1 MLYVKTVVL
10 GIAATAIT
18 MAAASAAPSEESAP
32 NLCLRLVEKSRQLPS
47 AAWSEGIEALKPSLQ
62 LKQDADEVTPL
73 EKKIV
78 ALPAIAELLGN
89 EGGGYRVF
97 IERFPKTNIYLA
109 YNVQGTADCQYF
121 AFVAAAEGQPPQ
133 LIASP
138 VHSDEGD
145 FCWTS
150 AGSAGTVFGQPAF
163 VETDGF
169 DVAQPAVDTVKIWPW
184 SDSGWG
190 LGCQLR
196 LSYQTVERLTER
208 FCGDVAACRRV
219 APLAV
224 AIAEAHRR
232 SRKIGEPF
240 HFGVAAPAVATGAVA
255 HIAAALPQSTTTEFP
270 TFGTTAKTRFTDFS
284 YEDFDL
290 FPLTVD
296 GVTYAAAIGYG
307 GVGWRRIG
315 DALLAVYEIR
325 GDQLYPVASFVI
337 ARSIVG
343 LQTASVETKT
353 H

>member
-1 MLYVKTVVL
+1 MSQLKIVVL
-10 GIAATAIT
+10 AIAAAAIT
-18 MAAASAAPSEESAP
+18 TATASAAPSEQLAP
-32 NLCLRLVEKSRQLPS
+32 NLCLRLAEKSRQLPS
-47 AAWSEGIEALKPSLQ
+47 AAWSEGINALSASLQ
-62 LKQDADEVTPL
+62 LEQEADKMTLL
-73 EKKIV
+73 EKKIA
-78 ALPAIAELLGN
+78 ALPALEESLGN
-89 EGGGYRVF
+89 ESGGYRVF
-97 IERFPKTNIYLA
+97 VERLPTTNVYLT
-109 YNVQGTADCQYF
+109 YDVQGTADCQYL
-121 AFVAAAEGQPPQ
+121 AFVAAANGQSPRI
-133 LIASP
+133 IASP

-150 AGSAGTVFGQPAF
+150 SGSAGTVFGQPAF

-184 SDSGWG
+184 SGSGWG
-190 LGCQLR
+190 PGCQLR
-196 LSYQTVERLTER
+196 LSYQTVERLAER

-232 SRKIGEPF
+232 PRKTGEPF
-240 HFGVAAPAVATGAVA
+240 HFGVAAPTVAAAAVARM
-255 HIAAALPQSTTTEFP
+255 AASLPQSTTTEFS

-325 GDQLYPVASFVI
+325 GDQLHPVASFVI
-337 ARSIVG
+337 ARSTVG
-343 LQTASVETKT
+343 LQAASVGKGT